1 MLELPLSLLRS
12 LPSLVLSVTSGSALS
27 IPSGSWLALDG
38 SAAGV
43 TPTRGIRYS
52 PSAINFATSGGIG
65 ILVQDGAPTF
75 VVNGQSRLGNDQ
87 TNFLTV
93 SGSATT
99 PSIVAGG
106 GGASIGIALTP
117 VGTGTV
123 QPSSP
128 IDWKTPGQYTDN
140 SGTPGNTTI
149 SKVTGR
155 AAIASGASA
164 CVVTNT
170 LVSATSIVFAFCET
184 IGVGVADLVCV
195 PGAGSFTVTSV
206 SATGV
211 ATVTTG
217 NLKFSFIIFN
227 V

>member
-12 LPSLVLSVTSGSALS
+12 LAGPLSIQSGS
-27 IPSGSWLALDG
+27 LALQPDQKLIFDG
-38 SAAGV
+38 TAGA
-43 TPTRGIRYS
+43 TNYIRFS
-52 PSAINFATSGGIG
+52 SGNGRLEIG
-65 ILVQDGAPTF
+65 QS
-75 VVNGQSRLGNDQ
+75 VVNFGFGVAGQANQIQIDS
-87 TNFLTV
+87 
-93 SGSATT
+93 S
-99 PSIVAGG
+99 GG
-106 GGASIGIALTP
+106 GGPPSLNSVGSDLNIGLALFSK
-117 VGTGTV
+117 GTGTV
-123 QPSSP
+123 QANAP